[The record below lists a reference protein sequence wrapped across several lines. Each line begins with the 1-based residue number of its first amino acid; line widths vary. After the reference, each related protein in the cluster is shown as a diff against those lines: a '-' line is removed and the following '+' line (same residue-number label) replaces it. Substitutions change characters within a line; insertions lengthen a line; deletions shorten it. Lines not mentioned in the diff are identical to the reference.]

1 MMVMNSLRVLFLVG
15 CLAFAGGNLSY
26 GYVINGPK
34 ILQLVAHKIG
44 RADTLLVNQDLV
56 TYFFEPKVRRELAK
70 EAVRYDFPNI
80 FRSDLTSEGVSK
92 FFLAKGDRTL
102 SVINNQVDPDAE
114 SELDLY
120 HFLLLHHHKNGLI
133 NFLETFGIDTNIRSL
148 GKFEKE
154 IAYVIGARYPD
165 EDHSQ
170 LWIKKETSLPM
181 RWLLVTLPQ
190 PNSMDLDQTN
200 TPSKLER
207 LEFRFS
213 LWQKFD
219 RLYYPMRLDILH
231 NGILIREIRVNDVI
245 VNPELDN
252 AMMDIDQQK
261 TLYPKVRQSWIE
273 PDEEDDIDDIQ
284 KTIDD
289 FKKRFE

>member
-1 MMVMNSLRVLFLVG
+1 MNSLRVLFLVG

-26 GYVINGPK
+26 GYMIDGPK

-44 RADTLLVNQDLV
+44 RANTLLVNQHLV
-56 TYFFEPKVRRELAK
+56 TYIFKHKVQRELAK

-80 FRSDLTSEGVSK
+80 FRSDMTSDDLNK

-102 SVINNQVDPDAE
+102 TVVNNQIDPDAE

-120 HFLLLHHHKNGLI
+120 HFLLLHHHRDGLI
-133 NFLETFGIDTNIRSL
+133 NFLEMFGIDTNIRSL
-148 GKFEKE
+148 GKFQKE
-154 IAYVIGARYPD
+154 IAYVIGAQYPD
-165 EDHSQ
+165 DDQSQ
-170 LWIKKETSLPM
+170 LWINKVTLLPM
-181 RWLLVTLPQ
+181 RWLLVTLTQ
-190 PNSMDLDQTN
+190 PNSMDSDQTS
-200 TPSKLER
+200 TPPKLEC

-231 NGILIREIRVNDVI
+231 NGILTREIRVNDVI

-252 AMMDIDQQK
+252 TMMDIDQQK
-261 TLYPKVRQSWIE
+261 ILYPKVRQSWIE
-273 PDEEDDIDDIQ
+273 PDEEDDVDDIQ
-284 KTIDD
+284 KTIED
-289 FKKRFE
+289 FKKKFE